1 MLLHLSGG
9 AERFLDPGELDR
21 MRDVPPSEYV
31 LRATADDPGQ
41 TVTLSGTSV
50 RRVVSSAYPIDQ
62 VGFVRFVRAD
72 GTWSTLSRDDLADPP
87 PFADAR
93 FPLVFV
99 DSVGTRYFR
108 PVRGNRDANG
118 RDNLSTRSGD
128 PLEIWVQTGRVLT
141 VTAGGDPTQ
150 IDAGK
155 SVSFHARVTG
165 AQPGEQLTIRWTF
178 GDGTSRTGDA
188 VRHTYDATGSY
199 DALATVT
206 GSRDSGGTSDP
217 VRVTVGDAKKAPA
230 NGAPK
235 GTPVPTAP
243 RQGPSEGDPN
253 ARPGG
258 TDGAGTT
265 SGSPAATASP
275 AAQPPPGAAD
285 SSPSPEAAPA
295 KPNPAP
301 AAPPAGRVVSGL
313 VLASNGVPLREAK
326 NPAPPLARS
335 AARLGDAHPLALP
348 VGSVALLSLLGLG
361 AWREAASLRGGQP
374 R

>member
-1 MLLHLSGG
+1 MEAARFLRTAWDHGHRQLRHPHRLGALTALLFAVLAAPSAAAPGVLLHLSGG

-108 PVRGNRDANG
+108 PVRGDRDANG

-141 VTAGGDPTQ
+141 VTAGGDPAE

-155 SVSFHARVTG
+155 SVSFHASVTG
-165 AQPGEQLTIRWTF
+165 ARPGERLTDPMDLRRRRQQDRRRRPAHLRRNRLRT
-178 GDGTSRTGDA
+178 TRSR
-188 VRHTYDATGSY
+188 R
-199 DALATVT
+199 
-206 GSRDSGGTSDP
+206 
-217 VRVTVGDAKKAPA
+217 
-230 NGAPK
+230 
-235 GTPVPTAP
+235 
-243 RQGPSEGDPN
+243 
-253 ARPGG
+253 
-258 TDGAGTT
+258 
-265 SGSPAATASP
+265 
-275 AAQPPPGAAD
+275 
-285 SSPSPEAAPA
+285 
-295 KPNPAP
+295 
-301 AAPPAGRVVSGL
+301 
-313 VLASNGVPLREAK
+313 
-326 NPAPPLARS
+326 
-335 AARLGDAHPLALP
+335 
-348 VGSVALLSLLGLG
+348 
-361 AWREAASLRGGQP
+361 
-374 R
+374 